1 MFFSSSTIYYLFS
14 SDANFGLYRML
25 GEAKETNNRIYMF
38 IINYIN
44 ILYIKRKHKHIWL
57 TFNYKPLTCI
67 INQFNI

>member
-44 ILYIKRKHKHIWL
+44 ILYIKRKHKHI
-57 TFNYKPLTCI
+57 
-67 INQFNI
+67 